1 MEGVE
6 TMNETRAEEL
16 KNQGNEEFKKGN
28 YQAAINYYSQALGM
42 QKAITLKTKSIDDK
56 NTYSSVALKY

>member
-6 TMNETRAEEL
+6 TMGEQRGEEL

-28 YQAAINYYSQALGM
+28 YQAAITCYTEALGKHSYLVLM
-42 QKAITLKTKSIDDK
+42 
-56 NTYSSVALKY
+56 